1 MHHSGCQKTGEEQ
14 RGLERLCL
22 LKGQGVSVMFP
33 SRSVTILALVFKF
46 MVPFELVVVYSMS
59 ES

>member
-1 MHHSGCQKTGEEQ
+1 MHHSGCQKTREEQ